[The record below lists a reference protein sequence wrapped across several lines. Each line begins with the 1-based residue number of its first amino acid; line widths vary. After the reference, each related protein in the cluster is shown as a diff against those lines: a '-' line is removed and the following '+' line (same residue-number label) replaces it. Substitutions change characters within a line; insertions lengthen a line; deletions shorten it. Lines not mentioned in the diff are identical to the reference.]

1 MKRCLFHRILTLT
14 LALLMVCSQ
23 FCASNVFA
31 QGIDEEIYRA
41 NVGGTAKLND
51 TTIYISD
58 NPVSSTKFFEH
69 TLKPDTIAAN
79 ADTVFAIVDC
89 YVDNNGYWY
98 KLAAT
103 AGQTLPEELAA
114 KPWVYQNDIPL
125 EHICYQLR
133 LRVHR
138 VKVFLYQKKFLL
150 FLALNKG
157 LY

>member
-23 FCASNVFA
+23 FCVSNVFA

-58 NPVSSTKFFEH
+58 NPVNSTNFFEH
-69 TLKPDTIAAN
+69 TLNPDTIAAN

-89 YVDNNGYWY
+89 YVGNSGYFSIWS
-98 KLAAT
+98 AEPT
-103 AGQTLPEELAA
+103 TLTNYAWAA
-114 KPWVYQNDIPL
+114 KTHSRRCL
-125 EHICYQLR
+125 
-133 LRVHR
+133 
-138 VKVFLYQKKFLL
+138 
-150 FLALNKG
+150 G
-157 LY
+157 